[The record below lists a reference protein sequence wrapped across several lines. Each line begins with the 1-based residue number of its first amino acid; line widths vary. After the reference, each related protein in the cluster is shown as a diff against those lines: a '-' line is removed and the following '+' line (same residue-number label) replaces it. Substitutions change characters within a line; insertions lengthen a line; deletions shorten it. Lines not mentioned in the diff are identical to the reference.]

1 MHMHMS
7 LGMDRTTR
15 QPLSKKLPLCR
26 PEFDVVRDQQ
36 LKHILESNMP
46 KFLQCTDWDGLF
58 AHLVSKG
65 LLNSEHREIL
75 LCKMRTSI
83 DKGNYFYGQE
93 LPKLG
98 VESMAYVKLY
108 ECLDETKE
116 EYRGHNTLVNI
127 LKESLQTY
135 YHDRYCQLC
144 GQLSET
150 HNNGRAFLQQ
160 GIP

>member
-1 MHMHMS
+1 MHVHVHV
-7 LGMDRTTR
+7 GMARTTH
-15 QPLSKKLPLCR
+15 QPASRKLPLSR
-26 PEFDVVRDQQ
+26 PEFDVVKDQQ
-36 LKHILESNMP
+36 LKNILERNMP
-46 KFLQCTDWDGLF
+46 KFLYYTDWDGLF

-75 LCKMRTSI
+75 LSKMRTTK

-98 VESMAYVKLY
+98 IESMAYVKLY

-116 EYRGHNTLVNI
+116 EYHGHNTLVNI

-135 YHDRYCQLC
+135 YLDRYCQLC
-144 GQLSET
+144 GQLSE
-150 HNNGRAFLQQ
+150 
-160 GIP
+160 I